1 MTVYMISWF
10 DERVNRFCSFEKLIK
25 YYLRSHYKIVVL
37 WMNDEKFKIL
47 NPNINYINSE
57 ITNASIARNKLLNL
71 FYNSDQTEAIF
82 SDDDVHILTSDLLE
96 EPFDDAE
103 IITFI
108 SNLTRKPR
116 TFKYPMFSSTIFKIK
131 KNNIKVFF
139 DEKLLANQD
148 LDFGYNCFFNKLKIK
163 EVYTKKL
170 NNNKENSVMFLN
182 EDDRK
187 KKKKDTFNLINKKY
201 GITL

>member
-1 MTVYMISWF
+1 MTVYIVSWF
-10 DERVNRFCSFEKLIK
+10 DNRLSRFYSFEKLIQH
-25 YYLRSHYKIVVL
+25 YLKLDFNIVIL

-47 NPNINYINSE
+47 NPSITYINSE
-57 ITNASIARNKLLNL
+57 KTNASIARNKLLKL
-71 FYNSDQTEAIF
+71 FYNSDQNEAIF
-82 SDDDVHILTSDLLE
+82 SDDDVQILDPNFLR
-96 EPFDDAE
+96 EPFENNE

-108 SNLTRKPR
+108 SNLTHKPHR
-116 TFKYPMFSSTIFKIK
+116 FRHPLFSSTVFKIK
-131 KNNIKVFF
+131 KNNTKVFF
-139 DEKLLANQD
+139 DEELLANQD

-163 EVYTKKL
+163 EVYTKKIY
-170 NNNKENSVMFLN
+170 NNKENSVMFTN